1 MNSHFGFDLWLH
13 NAKFYLLIVLCV
25 QQSKTGH
32 LLRYITR
39 LLKPYN
45 TDASVTSVSSTTA
58 KRKYQSLQ
66 LKVHRLRD
74 RKKKKHTHTHT
85 NVNTKGQSHVD
96 LLFVYKRHR
105 SLRIISYK
113 TVNQSSQN
121 PTTYTVCKHWYM
133 DSNRILSQSRIF
145 VVEPCIL

>member
-1 MNSHFGFDLWLH
+1 
-13 NAKFYLLIVLCV
+13 
-25 QQSKTGH
+25 
-32 LLRYITR
+32 
-39 LLKPYN
+39 
-45 TDASVTSVSSTTA
+45 VTPVSTT
-58 KRKYQSLQ
+58 KPKKKNTKFQ
-66 LKVHRLRD
+66 LKEHRLHD
-74 RKKKKHTHTHT
+74 QKKKKHTHTHT